1 MTYTRIEV
9 KPSAGAC
16 GAEIHGVDL
25 SQDLD
30 NETFAEIH
38 KAFLEH
44 QVIFFRDQE
53 LTPDQH
59 KAFGKRFGDLNIH
72 PHYEPLEGH
81 PEIMPVIKEAEDV
94 NNIGDTWHS
103 DVSFLERPPLGSI
116 LYGLEL
122 PPVGGDTM
130 FASQYSAHD
139 GLSEGLRETLGKMK
153 AVHSSRILS
162 DPETAKK
169 RNESRSTRLRE
180 DTQLGEDIETL
191 HPVVRT
197 HPETGRKAL
206 FVNLPF
212 TIGFEDMTE
221 EESAPLL
228 KYLFTESAKPEYTC
242 RFRWEPGSIAFWDNR
257 CVLHYALNDYHGH
270 RRCMHRVTV
279 NGDRPF

>member
-44 QVIFFRDQE
+44 QVIFFRDQD

-59 KAFGKRFGDLNIH
+59 RAFGKRFGDLNIH

-122 PPVGGDTM
+122 PPVGSDTM

-153 AVHSSRILS
+153 AVHCRSPSASR
-162 DPETAKK
+162 T
-169 RNESRSTRLRE
+169 
-180 DTQLGEDIETL
+180 
-191 HPVVRT
+191 
-197 HPETGRKAL
+197 
-206 FVNLPF
+206 
-212 TIGFEDMTE
+212 
-221 EESAPLL
+221 
-228 KYLFTESAKPEYTC
+228 
-242 RFRWEPGSIAFWDNR
+242 
-257 CVLHYALNDYHGH
+257 
-270 RRCMHRVTV
+270 
-279 NGDRPF
+279 